1 LGSLQIELG
10 PEEQVGAAVSFT
22 DEDAM
27 HEFVGLKKMMREQKR
42 LDLQLKR
49 RGKMVLVLVLVLTA

>member
-1 LGSLQIELG
+1 
-10 PEEQVGAAVSFT
+10 
-22 DEDAM
+22 M